1 MRTAEIECTG
11 IRLKI
16 GARVFKNLRHA
27 DDTMIIA
34 GDPNFLKLLA
44 NKVKYESTRVGLE
57 LNLAKTKVMTT
68 GKS

>member
-1 MRTAEIECTG
+1 MRTAELECTG
-11 IRLKI
+11 IGLKI
-16 GARVFKNLRHA
+16 GERVIKNLRHA

-34 GDPNFLKLLA
+34 GDPNDLKLLA

-57 LNLAKTKVMTT
+57 LNLAKTNVMTT